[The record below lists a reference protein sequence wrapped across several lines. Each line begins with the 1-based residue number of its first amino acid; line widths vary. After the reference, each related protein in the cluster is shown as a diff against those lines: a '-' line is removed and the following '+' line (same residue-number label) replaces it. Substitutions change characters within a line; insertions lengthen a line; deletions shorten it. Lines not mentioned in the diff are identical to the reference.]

1 MLTHDDVDDNADDD
15 HDDDDDHGDHDDDD
29 ASNEL
34 FQPFHK
40 YGTRWRETTQV
51 QQMRT
56 FFNSIKPSEEAHKNP
71 LRGKGLTD
79 AQKVFQHY
87 NW

>member
-1 MLTHDDVDDNADDD
+1 MLTHDDADDNADDD
-15 HDDDDDHGDHDDDD
+15 HDDDDDHGDHD
-29 ASNEL
+29 E
-34 FQPFHK
+34 
-40 YGTRWRETTQV
+40 V
-51 QQMRT
+51 QQMRLC
-56 FFNSIKPSEEAHKNP
+56 FNSIKPSEEAHKNP